1 MCQIAA
7 TEASKTTRE
16 SVASIWITVVI
27 KMWVGQVRRGPASR
41 IPHLLRLVNRRWLK
55 MARRSA
61 SLAIL
66 LTFAVSLQ
74 TIARAD
80 GKVIRDGRRLSV
92 EFREVSL
99 GRVAELLKRDA
110 RIIIRL
116 SPSLRDRKVTASFHD
131 LETGAAME
139 KLLKSASLKSSAMV
153 YNPGPQGQVTVV
165 VVEAGVSGAQ
175 GEPAR
180 ETDSPTVPTID
191 PAIAHDG
198 ESLTPQMRRMLSPSP
213 AGASAPSR
221 SDE

>member
-1 MCQIAA
+1 M
-7 TEASKTTRE
+7 
-16 SVASIWITVVI
+16 WI
-27 KMWVGQVRRGPASR
+27 GQVRRGAASR

-80 GKVIRDGRRLSV
+80 GNVIRDGRRRSV
-92 EFREVSL
+92 DFREVPF

-131 LETGAAME
+131 LEIGAAME

-153 YNPGPQGQVTVV
+153 YNPGP
-165 VVEAGVSGAQ
+165 
-175 GEPAR
+175 
-180 ETDSPTVPTID
+180 
-191 PAIAHDG
+191 
-198 ESLTPQMRRMLSPSP
+198 
-213 AGASAPSR
+213 
-221 SDE
+221 